1 MSKKSTSDIF
11 EDVPY
16 RANDAKATE
25 VYWSKA
31 IPHRGIAEFRRLRG
45 QRGAQKAPTKK
56 LVSVRFDLDVLETF
70 RASGP
75 GWQTRINAAL
85 ADWLKTHSPEE
96 LRACWRSAFIP
107 QPSPAPRAP
116 PTSSLSIRTAH
127 CAALPS
133 SSSDLDLTPHGS
145 AHTGPSAPHRSLY
158 SPSTCQKT
166 GSWHARLGFA
176 LPGRSTCTAE
186 WRSDCATFHC
196 AVSFR
201 GWTIRSVTFRERLR
215 LLTSPAPSRLVMAS
229 PKISCSSSSTG
240 IHKSHAISFFVTPS
254 CRSAANTFCNT

>member
-1 MSKKSTSDIF
+1 MLIVFSPYSLGSYKKIDMHSTCSYNKIMMAYDEDKRKINLAKHGIDLADCEPIFDAPMLTREDDRKHYGEQRLVSLGMLNGTVVVLVWTDRHTGVHVISCRKAEKYEQKSTSDIF

-96 LRACWRSAFIP
+96 LRA
-107 QPSPAPRAP
+107 
-116 PTSSLSIRTAH
+116 
-127 CAALPS
+127 
-133 SSSDLDLTPHGS
+133 
-145 AHTGPSAPHRSLY
+145 
-158 SPSTCQKT
+158 
-166 GSWHARLGFA
+166 
-176 LPGRSTCTAE
+176 
-186 WRSDCATFHC
+186 
-196 AVSFR
+196 
-201 GWTIRSVTFRERLR
+201 
-215 LLTSPAPSRLVMAS
+215 
-229 PKISCSSSSTG
+229 
-240 IHKSHAISFFVTPS
+240 
-254 CRSAANTFCNT
+254 

>member
-85 ADWLKTHSPEE
+85 AEDRKSTRLNSSHQIISYAVFCLKKKNQTDSDCTSGFKNT
-96 LRACWRSAFIP
+96 LSLS
-107 QPSPAPRAP
+107 QPKHARPRARRNFQP
-116 PTSSLSIRTAH
+116 LWRAQAGARQRRCPRVVFLLNDTATTEIYTLSLH
-127 CAALPS
+127 DALP
-133 SSSDLDLTPHGS
+133 
-145 AHTGPSAPHRSLY
+145 
-158 SPSTCQKT
+158 
-166 GSWHARLGFA
+166 
-176 LPGRSTCTAE
+176 
-186 WRSDCATFHC
+186 
-196 AVSFR
+196 
-201 GWTIRSVTFRERLR
+201 I
-215 LLTSPAPSRLVMAS
+215 
-229 PKISCSSSSTG
+229 
-240 IHKSHAISFFVTPS
+240 
-254 CRSAANTFCNT
+254 